1 VNKKQVVCPKFIEVN
16 GELVSEY
23 YSIKEGD
30 ELKILGYYTLEKLL
44 EFMDLPF
51 TEHIY
56 VNNRLA
62 GKDEKIYENFTVEWM
77 LEEKENETVSEQSSK
92 ESDKEVPQIAAT
104 VAKADDATITIVVNR
119 TPVILK
125 GKTSYVFVDIL
136 DVYPFDVSAA
146 HGESVVMQVNGVA
159 AEFTTPIQNGDTIDL
174 YWK

>member
-1 VNKKQVVCPKFIEVN
+1 VN

-30 ELKILGYYTLEKLL
+30 DLRILGYYTLEKLL

-77 LEEKENETVSEQSSK
+77 LEGKENETVSEQESK
-92 ESDKEVPQIAAT
+92 ESDKEVSQITAT
-104 VAKADDATITIVVNR
+104 VAKAENTAITIVVNR

-125 GKTSYVFVDIL
+125 GKSSYVFVDIL

-146 HGESVVMQVNGVA
+146 HGEKVVMLVNGEE
-159 AEFTTPIQNGDTIDL
+159 AEFTSPIHDGDTIDL